1 MFRKTKKRIVV
12 LIAENEALK
21 EENTKLKAE
30 NAELSKK
37 TVSQRTTQEEQAPSF
52 AQVVD
57 EWLNGAKEEGNG

>member
-1 MFRKTKKRIVV
+1 MFGKTKKRISA

-21 EENTKLKAE
+21 EENAKLKAE

-37 TVSQRTTQEEQAPSF
+37 TVSQRTMGEGQPPSF

>member
-1 MFRKTKKRIVV
+1 MFGKTKKRIVV

-37 TVSQRTTQEEQAPSF
+37 TV
-52 AQVVD
+52 
-57 EWLNGAKEEGNG
+57 